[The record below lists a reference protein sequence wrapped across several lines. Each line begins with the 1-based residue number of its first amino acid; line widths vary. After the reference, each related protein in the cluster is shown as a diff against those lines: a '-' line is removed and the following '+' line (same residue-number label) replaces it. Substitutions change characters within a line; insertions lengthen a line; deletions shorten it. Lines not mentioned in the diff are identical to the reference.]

1 MRFIQHLHSFITVLF
16 GVTLVGGISS
26 LIQSAYSQ
34 GSGTVSLT
42 NYGPA
47 PEIESLAWL
56 NSDQPLPLA
65 SLRGQVVLVE
75 FWTFDCINCIRT
87 LPYVENWYHTY
98 RDQGLVVI
106 GVHFPEFEYERDVQN
121 ILAATQRL
129 NVTYPMAL
137 DNSGTTWRAWGQRY
151 WPTIYLIDKQG
162 NIRYV
167 RIGEGAYDQTDQAI
181 RDLLAETV
189 EPDAPTSQAPAPYL
203 TPDIILDVHA
213 APGTESALIGAIQ
226 PGMAFVI
233 LDEQDGWYQ
242 ITYNDGT
249 GFVSGDNVTVFEQV
263 GQTE

>member
-1 MRFIQHLHSFITVLF
+1 MRFIRYFGSLVSVIF
-16 GVTLVGGISS
+16 GVTLAGGIASS
-26 LIQSAYSQ
+26 KQAAFLQ
-34 GSGTVSLT
+34 GSGGL
-42 NYGPA
+42 NDYGPA

-87 LPYVENWYHTY
+87 LPYVENWYQTY
-98 RDQGLVVI
+98 RDQGLAVI
-106 GVHFPEFEYERDVQN
+106 GVHFPEFDYERDVQN
-121 ILAATQRL
+121 ILAATRRL
-129 NVTYPMAL
+129 NVSYPVAL
-137 DNSGTTWRAWGQRY
+137 DNSGMTWQAWGQRY

-167 RIGEGAYDQTDQAI
+167 RIGEGSYDQTEQAI

-189 EPDAPTSQAPAPYL
+189 EETTPQAPPTYL
-203 TPDIILDVHA
+203 TPVSLLNVRS
-213 APGTESALIGAIQ
+213 APGIENAIVGAIE

-242 ITYNDGT
+242 ISYNDGM
-249 GFVSGDNVTVFEQV
+249 GFVSGAYVTVVE
-263 GQTE
+263 ESEPIN